1 MAPKKGL
8 GKSMGDLLGTPKA
21 NTTKHKIEET
31 AEVLKN
37 TTQEIEIDLISP
49 NKQQPRKMFNED
61 ALEEL
66 SESIKEHG
74 IIEPLVVSKKKDSNE
89 KEYYQIVAGERRWR
103 AAKLAG
109 IKKVPV
115 VVKEYTD
122 HQILE
127 IALIENIQRED
138 LNPIE
143 EAQAYSSL
151 VKELSLTQDQLAE
164 RVSKSRTAIT
174 NSMRLLKLSKKVQQ
188 MVIDEK
194 LTAGHVRTLLSIEDK
209 NMQYEVAQMIFDNDM
224 SVRQTEEYVKR
235 LKNPKPEE
243 KQEPKKDAKT
253 EARLAAYKEKENEM
267 KQILKTNVTID
278 DKGNKGR
285 IVINYSNLEEFE
297 RIFGIH
303 TTFAKEK

>member
-74 IIEPLVVSKKKDSNE
+74 IIEPLVVSKKTDSN
-89 KEYYQIVAGERRWR
+89 KKDYYQIVAGERRWR

-151 VKELSLTQDQLAE
+151 IKELSLTQDQLAE

-297 RIFGIH
+297 RIFEWIQ
-303 TTFAKEK
+303 K

>member
-74 IIEPLVVSKKKDSNE
+74 IIEPLVVSKKTDSNK

-151 VKELSLTQDQLAE
+151 IKELSLTQDQLAE

-188 MVIDEK
+188 MVIDDK

-297 RIFGIH
+297 RIFEWIQ
-303 TTFAKEK
+303 K

>member
-21 NTTKHKIEET
+21 NTTKHKNEEV

-37 TTQEIEIDLISP
+37 TTQEIEINLISP

-74 IIEPLVVSKKKDSNE
+74 IIEPLVVSKKIDSNK

-151 VKELSLTQDQLAE
+151 IKELSLTQDQLAE

-235 LKNPKPEE
+235 LKNPKPE

-297 RIFGIH
+297 RIFEWIQ
-303 TTFAKEK
+303 K

>member
-224 SVRQTEEYVKR
+224 SVRQAEEYVKR

-297 RIFGIH
+297 RIFEWIQ
-303 TTFAKEK
+303 K

>member
-253 EARLAAYKEKENEM
+253 EEKENEM

-297 RIFGIH
+297 RIFEWIQ
-303 TTFAKEK
+303 K

>member
-49 NKQQPRKMFNED
+49 NKQQTRKMFNED

-74 IIEPLVVSKKKDSNE
+74 IIEPLVVSKKTDSNK

-151 VKELSLTQDQLAE
+151 IKELSLTQDQLAE

-297 RIFGIH
+297 RIFEWIQ
-303 TTFAKEK
+303 K

>member
-243 KQEPKKDAKT
+243 KQKPKKDAKT

-297 RIFGIH
+297 RIFEWIQ
-303 TTFAKEK
+303 K

>member
-297 RIFGIH
+297 RIFEWIQ
-303 TTFAKEK
+303 K

>member
-74 IIEPLVVSKKKDSNE
+74 IIEPLVVSKKTDSN
-89 KEYYQIVAGERRWR
+89 KKDYYQIVAGERRWR

-151 VKELSLTQDQLAE
+151 IKELSLTQDQLAE

-243 KQEPKKDAKT
+243 KQELKKDAKT

-297 RIFGIH
+297 RIFEWIQ
-303 TTFAKEK
+303 K

>member
-1 MAPKKGL
+1 MDDNMAPKNGL

-74 IIEPLVVSKKKDSNE
+74 IIEPLVVSKKTDSNK

-151 VKELSLTQDQLAE
+151 IKELSLTQDQLAE

-297 RIFGIH
+297 RIFEWIQ
-303 TTFAKEK
+303 K

>member
-49 NKQQPRKMFNED
+49 NKQHPRKMFNED

-74 IIEPLVVSKKKDSNE
+74 IIEPLVVSKKTDSNK

-151 VKELSLTQDQLAE
+151 IKELSLTQDQLAE

-297 RIFGIH
+297 RIFEWIQ
-303 TTFAKEK
+303 K

>member
-37 TTQEIEIDLISP
+37 TTQEIQIDLISP

-115 VVKEYTD
+115 VIKEYTD

-297 RIFGIH
+297 RIFEWIQ
-303 TTFAKEK
+303 K

>member
-209 NMQYEVAQMIFDNDM
+209 NMQYEVAQMSFDNDM

-297 RIFGIH
+297 RIFEWIQ
-303 TTFAKEK
+303 K

>member
-74 IIEPLVVSKKKDSNE
+74 IIEPLVVSKKTDSNK

-151 VKELSLTQDQLAE
+151 IKELSLTQDQLAE

-297 RIFGIH
+297 RIFELIQ
-303 TTFAKEK
+303 K

>member
-151 VKELSLTQDQLAE
+151 VKELNLTQDQLAE

-297 RIFGIH
+297 RIFEWIQ
-303 TTFAKEK
+303 K

>member
-235 LKNPKPEE
+235 MKNPKPEE

-297 RIFGIH
+297 RIFEWIQ
-303 TTFAKEK
+303 K

>member
-74 IIEPLVVSKKKDSNE
+74 IIEPLVVSKKTDSNK

-109 IKKVPV
+109 MKKVPV

-151 VKELSLTQDQLAE
+151 IKELSLTQDQLAE

-297 RIFGIH
+297 RIFEWIQ
-303 TTFAKEK
+303 K

>member
-1 MAPKKGL
+1 MEDNMAPKKGL

-174 NSMRLLKLSKKVQQ
+174 NSMRL
-188 MVIDEK
+188 
-194 LTAGHVRTLLSIEDK
+194 
-209 NMQYEVAQMIFDNDM
+209 
-224 SVRQTEEYVKR
+224 
-235 LKNPKPEE
+235 
-243 KQEPKKDAKT
+243 
-253 EARLAAYKEKENEM
+253 
-267 KQILKTNVTID
+267 
-278 DKGNKGR
+278 
-285 IVINYSNLEEFE
+285 
-297 RIFGIH
+297 
-303 TTFAKEK
+303 

>member
-21 NTTKHKIEET
+21 NTTKHKNEEEV
-31 AEVLKN
+31 ADVLKN

-74 IIEPLVVSKKKDSNE
+74 IIEPLVVSKKIDSNK

-151 VKELSLTQDQLAE
+151 IKELSLTQDQLAE

-235 LKNPKPEE
+235 LKNPKPE

-297 RIFGIH
+297 RIFEWIQ
-303 TTFAKEK
+303 K

>member
-37 TTQEIEIDLISP
+37 TTQEIQIDLISP

-297 RIFGIH
+297 RIFEWIQ
-303 TTFAKEK
+303 K

>member
-21 NTTKHKIEET
+21 NTTKHKNEEEV

-74 IIEPLVVSKKKDSNE
+74 IIEPLVVSKKTDSNK

-151 VKELSLTQDQLAE
+151 IKELSLTQDQLAE

-297 RIFGIH
+297 RIFEWIQ
-303 TTFAKEK
+303 K

>member
-74 IIEPLVVSKKKDSNE
+74 IIEPLVVSKKTDSN
-89 KEYYQIVAGERRWR
+89 KKDYYQIVAGERRWR

-224 SVRQTEEYVKR
+224 SVRQTEEYVKQ

-297 RIFGIH
+297 RIFEWIQ
-303 TTFAKEK
+303 K

>member
-74 IIEPLVVSKKKDSNE
+74 IIEPLVVSKKTDSNK

-297 RIFGIH
+297 RIFEWIQ
-303 TTFAKEK
+303 K

>member
-21 NTTKHKIEET
+21 NTTKHKNEEEV
-31 AEVLKN
+31 ADVLKN

-74 IIEPLVVSKKKDSNE
+74 IIEPLVVSKKIDSNK

-151 VKELSLTQDQLAE
+151 IKELSLTQDQLAE

-235 LKNPKPEE
+235 LKNPKLE

-297 RIFGIH
+297 RIFEWIQ
-303 TTFAKEK
+303 K

>member
-74 IIEPLVVSKKKDSNE
+74 IIEPLVVSKKKDSNK

-297 RIFGIH
+297 RIFEWIQ
-303 TTFAKEK
+303 K

>member
-74 IIEPLVVSKKKDSNE
+74 IIEPLVVSKKTDSNK

-103 AAKLAG
+103 AAKLAE

-151 VKELSLTQDQLAE
+151 IKELSLTQDQLAE

-297 RIFGIH
+297 RIFEWIQ
-303 TTFAKEK
+303 K

>member
-235 LKNPKPEE
+235 LKNPKLEE
-243 KQEPKKDAKT
+243 KQKPKKDAKT

-297 RIFGIH
+297 RIFEWIQ
-303 TTFAKEK
+303 K

>member
-109 IKKVPV
+109 KKKVPV

-297 RIFGIH
+297 RIFEWIQ
-303 TTFAKEK
+303 K

>member
-21 NTTKHKIEET
+21 NTTKHKNEEEV

-74 IIEPLVVSKKKDSNE
+74 IIEPLVVSKKIDSNK

-151 VKELSLTQDQLAE
+151 IKELSLTQDQLAE

-235 LKNPKPEE
+235 LKNPKTE

-297 RIFGIH
+297 RIFEWIQ
-303 TTFAKEK
+303 K

>member
-1 MAPKKGL
+1 MAAKKGL

-297 RIFGIH
+297 RIFEWIQ
-303 TTFAKEK
+303 K

>member
-74 IIEPLVVSKKKDSNE
+74 IIEPLVVSKKTDSNK

-151 VKELSLTQDQLAE
+151 IKELSLTQDQLAE

-243 KQEPKKDAKT
+243 KQESKKDAKT

-297 RIFGIH
+297 RIFEWIQ
-303 TTFAKEK
+303 K

>member
-74 IIEPLVVSKKKDSNE
+74 IIEPLVVSKKTDSNK

-151 VKELSLTQDQLAE
+151 IKELSLTQDQLAE

-235 LKNPKPEE
+235 LKDPKPEE

-297 RIFGIH
+297 RIFEWIQ
-303 TTFAKEK
+303 K

>member
-74 IIEPLVVSKKKDSNE
+74 IIEPLVVSKKTDSNK

-109 IKKVPV
+109 IKKIPV

-151 VKELSLTQDQLAE
+151 IKELSLTQDQLAE

-235 LKNPKPEE
+235 LKDPKPEE

-297 RIFGIH
+297 RIFEWIQ
-303 TTFAKEK
+303 K

>member
-1 MAPKKGL
+1 MVVDQIPNKLAP
-8 GKSMGDLLGTPKA
+8 
-21 NTTKHKIEET
+21 
-31 AEVLKN
+31 EVLKN
-37 TTQEIEIDLISP
+37 TTQEIQIDLISP

-115 VVKEYTD
+115 VIKEYTD

-297 RIFGIH
+297 RIFEWIQ
-303 TTFAKEK
+303 K